1 MRRASRMSALVVY
14 VAVLAFGWVWGIA
27 GLLLGIPILMI
38 IKSICDHIEQ
48 LNPVGELLSA

>member
-1 MRRASRMSALVVY
+1 MRRASLMSALVVF

-48 LNPVGELLSA
+48 LKPVGELLSA